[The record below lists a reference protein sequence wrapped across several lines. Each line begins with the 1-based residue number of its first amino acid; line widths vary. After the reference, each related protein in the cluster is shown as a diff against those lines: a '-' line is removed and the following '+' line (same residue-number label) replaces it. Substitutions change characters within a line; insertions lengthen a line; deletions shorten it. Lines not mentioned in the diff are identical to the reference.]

1 MFGEN
6 AAMEELY
13 QQLLAEVSA
22 NAMAYMLAFV
32 GYILL
37 GLGMYTIAKR
47 RGITNPALAWVPL
60 GQSWMLGCI
69 SDQYQYVTMGRE
81 KNKRKLLLM
90 LEIGYCLLIVVVCV
104 LLMSVLWN
112 SSVDA
117 SGGQTVTEPML
128 QSRVSAVSIQ
138 LMATLLLSLAML
150 GFAIAYAVMKY
161 VALYDLFRSCDP
173 ARATMFTILSVLL
186 GAFVTGIAVVN
197 CQNKDFGMPPRR
209 DQAALEQP
217 IYQLPPQN
225 WHPPQP
231 PKEPWEE

>member
-1 MFGEN
+1 
-6 AAMEELY
+6 
-13 QQLLAEVSA
+13 
-22 NAMAYMLAFV
+22 
-32 GYILL
+32 
-37 GLGMYTIAKR
+37 
-47 RGITNPALAWVPL
+47 
-60 GQSWMLGCI
+60 
-69 SDQYQYVTMGRE
+69 
-81 KNKRKLLLM
+81 M

-128 QSRVSAVSIQ
+128 QNRVSAVSIQ

-217 IYQLPPQN
+217 IYELPPQN
-225 WHPPQP
+225 WQPPQP
-231 PKEPWEE
+231 PEEPWEE